1 VSWAL
6 SQVGRVSVRQ
16 SDNYSRATSTNID
29 LEALHRW
36 KKGKM
41 YEHSLSRR

>member
-1 VSWAL
+1 MSWAL

-29 LEALHRW
+29 LEALHCW
-36 KKGKM
+36 KKGEM
-41 YEHSLSRR
+41 YAHSLSRR